1 MKLLN
6 SLIDM
11 TMFFDD
17 EPSEVIGAYCTLQE
31 DYNGYSDGQ
40 VVGDL
45 GIELIIRLTNGKE
58 IVAYRDEVY
67 ILD

>member
-1 MKLLN
+1 
-6 SLIDM
+6 
-11 TMFFDD
+11 MFFDD

-58 IVAYRDEVY
+58 IVAYRDEVFIY
-67 ILD
+67 D

>member
-1 MKLLN
+1 
-6 SLIDM
+6 
-11 TMFFDD
+11 MFFDD

>member
-1 MKLLN
+1 MY
-6 SLIDM
+6 
-11 TMFFDD
+11 FDD
-17 EPSEVIGAYCTLQE
+17 EPSEIIGAYCTLQE

-58 IVAYRDEVY
+58 IVAYRDEVF
-67 ILD
+67 IVD